1 MTTTALPQTS
11 TQDPSPHAHSN
22 KPTNRGVK
30 SRTSA
35 RQTFNLTKQGNSQ
48 AIATRSIK
56 LNNQQ
61 LVRTIKYCSEFT
73 MQYMHISST
82 LIRCN
87 QFKIEA
93 LFEEYVSNVISMQR
107 KVVDANIAKYAPQV
121 EAFELQG
128 YDFSTIGEASVISVE
143 IRRSYVTE
151 LVDLFLALDTLLTL
165 INNLEKTAVIDTTQL
180 HKMIGNWVVIPRQIT
195 GRLSSLSA
203 KLKKQ
208 FSVPI
213 GRNAKPAD
221 AKDVNFDAVLNFM
234 NSLKNKPL
242 ENNEVIA
249 AIDDA
254 KLDDTIAKEI
264 VDEPTHNKSPTEAVK
279 PVKADKKKTALDD
292 W

>member
-1 MTTTALPQTS
+1 MTITSLSETTAQT
-11 TQDPSPHAHSN
+11 TAPKAP
-22 KPTNRGVK
+22 NRGTKNK
-30 SRTSA
+30 SSG
-35 RQTFNLTKQGNSQ
+35 RQTFSVTKQGNSQ
-48 AIATRSIK
+48 AIAMRSIK
-56 LNNQQ
+56 LYNQQ

-87 QFKIEA
+87 QFKTEA

-107 KVVDANIAKYAPQV
+107 QVVEANIAKYAPQV

-128 YDFSTIGEASVISVE
+128 YDFSTIGEASIISVE

-151 LVDLFLALDTLLTL
+151 LVNLFLALDTLLTL
-165 INNLEKTAVIDTTQL
+165 INNIEKTGTIDTTQL

-195 GRLSSLSA
+195 GRLSSLSS

-208 FSVPI
+208 FSLPV
-213 GRNAKPAD
+213 GRNTKPAD
-221 AKDVNFDAVLNFM
+221 VKDVNFDAVLNFM
-234 NSLKNKPL
+234 NGLKNKPL
-242 ENNEVIA
+242 ENNEVVS

-254 KLDDTIAKEI
+254 KAALAS
-264 VDEPTHNKSPTEAVK
+264 VVAAPTKPKPKQPIKAVK
-279 PVKADKKKTALDD
+279 TTAIPTALDD

>member
-1 MTTTALPQTS
+1 MTITSLSETTARTTAPKA
-11 TQDPSPHAHSN
+11 P
-22 KPTNRGVK
+22 NRGTKNK
-30 SRTSA
+30 SSG
-35 RQTFNLTKQGNSQ
+35 RQTFSVTKQGNSQ
-48 AIATRSIK
+48 AIAMRSIK
-56 LNNQQ
+56 LYNQQ

-87 QFKIEA
+87 QFKTEA

-107 KVVDANIAKYAPQV
+107 QVVEANIAKYAPQV

-128 YDFSTIGEASVISVE
+128 YDFSTIGEASIISVE

-151 LVDLFLALDTLLTL
+151 LVNLFLALDTLLTL
-165 INNLEKTAVIDTTQL
+165 INNIEKTGTIDTTQL

-195 GRLSSLSA
+195 GRLSSLSS

-208 FSVPI
+208 FSLPV
-213 GRNAKPAD
+213 GRNTKPAD
-221 AKDVNFDAVLNFM
+221 VKDVNFDAVLNFM
-234 NSLKNKPL
+234 NGLKNKPL
-242 ENNEVIA
+242 ENNEVVS

-254 KLDDTIAKEI
+254 KAALAR
-264 VDEPTHNKSPTEAVK
+264 VVAAPTKPK
-279 PVKADKKKTALDD
+279 PKQPVKAVKTTAIPTALDD

>member
-1 MTTTALPQTS
+1 MTTPTLSEATVQKSAQKPNNRVNKNRPS
-11 TQDPSPHAHSN
+11 T
-22 KPTNRGVK
+22 
-30 SRTSA
+30 
-35 RQTFNLTKQGNSQ
+35 RQTFSVTKQGNSQ
-48 AIATRSIK
+48 SIAMRSIK

-128 YDFSTIGEASVISVE
+128 YDFSTIGEASIISVE

-151 LVDLFLALDTLLTL
+151 LVDLFLAIDTLLTL
-165 INNLEKTAVIDTTQL
+165 INNLEKTATIDTTQL

-195 GRLSSLSA
+195 GRLSSLSS

-208 FSVPI
+208 FSLPV
-213 GRNAKPAD
+213 GRNTKPAD

-242 ENNEVIA
+242 ENNEVLS
-249 AIDDA
+249 AIEDA
-254 KLDDTIAKEI
+254 KTDEAIPTTVVTASPSPKPLAEISATPKE
-264 VDEPTHNKSPTEAVK
+264 T
-279 PVKADKKKTALDD
+279 TALDD
-292 W
+292 WE